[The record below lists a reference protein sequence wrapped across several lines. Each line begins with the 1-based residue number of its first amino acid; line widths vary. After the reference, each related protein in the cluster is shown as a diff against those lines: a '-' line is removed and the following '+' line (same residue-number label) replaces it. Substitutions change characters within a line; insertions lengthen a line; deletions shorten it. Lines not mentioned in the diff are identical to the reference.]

1 MRRIVSLLVP
11 IAFVAAANA
20 QDLELLQPQ
29 VSFSAWRVMSA
40 DGLQVEGQY
49 HYAPGKHRNEI
60 EMEGQKMT
68 SILREDLDMMWNVMP
83 DQRMYM
89 ELPIG
94 SGQNSVPGNVG
105 VEGSDVIESEALG
118 SETVNGQNTTRYRV
132 TVRTATG
139 DTSSGLLWVTD
150 DMIPMKMDMTSNGTQ
165 VVMELRDIE
174 IGPQPDALF
183 EVPDGYQRFSLGGL
197 GGALGRGGFGGAGG
211 AAAPDASDPEPTV
224 LQEVAQEAREGAEEG
239 AKQGIRENARRRIR
253 GLFGN

>member
-1 MRRIVSLLVP
+1 
-11 IAFVAAANA
+11 AANA

-94 SGQNSVPGNVG
+94 GGQNSVPGNVG
-105 VEGSDVIESEALG
+105 VEGSDVIESE
-118 SETVNGQNTTRYRV
+118 
-132 TVRTATG
+132 
-139 DTSSGLLWVTD
+139 
-150 DMIPMKMDMTSNGTQ
+150 
-165 VVMELRDIE
+165 
-174 IGPQPDALF
+174 
-183 EVPDGYQRFSLGGL
+183 
-197 GGALGRGGFGGAGG
+197 
-211 AAAPDASDPEPTV
+211 
-224 LQEVAQEAREGAEEG
+224 
-239 AKQGIRENARRRIR
+239 
-253 GLFGN
+253 